1 MEIGKWS
8 TDYASIWQMRE
19 IFAQHIRQ
27 FHVNNQYMPLKCL
40 LQWHCL
46 VKLPDFLSENTLL
59 PKIHSWSELLI
70 ASNGLWQMFAVQ
82 F

>member
-1 MEIGKWS
+1 MEIGKRS
-8 TDYASIWQMRE
+8 ADYASIWQMRE

-40 LQWHCL
+40 LQLHCL
-46 VKLPDFLSENTLL
+46 VKLPDFLSEHTLL
-59 PKIHSWSELLI
+59 PNIHSCSELLI